1 MSLAG
6 LDTGGMEQVEER
18 DSLGGSVLEGGV
30 YPFRV
35 EVAYTMKAASGALG
49 FTTVFMNR
57 DGQKITDTQYIT
69 GGDKKGNKP
78 YYVKDGK
85 KIPLPGYSHV
95 DFMTDLLLNKPLTQL
110 ESQEAT
116 LKIWNKDAQKEVPTK
131 VTVYPELRG
140 KDVLLGLT
148 KVREN
153 KSKKVGNTYQPTPEE
168 RVFNEVDKFFDA
180 ETSKTKTELRSGE
193 DANFI
198 EKWKA
203 KFEGQL
209 VDNYKEVK
217 GAPQSGATGG
227 LPFNSGENADSPSQ
241 SLFGD
246 DD

>member
-6 LDTGGMEQVEER
+6 LDTGGMEHVEER
-18 DSLGGSVLEGGV
+18 DSLGGGVLDGGV
-30 YPFRV
+30 YPFRI
-35 EVAYTMKAASGALG
+35 EVAYTLKADSGALG
-49 FTTVFMNR
+49 FTTIFMNR
-57 DGQKITDTQYIT
+57 DGQKITNTQYIT
-69 GGDKKGNKP
+69 GGDAKGNKP
-78 YYVKDGK
+78 YYVRDGK

-116 LKIWNKDAQKEVPTK
+116 LKIWNKDAGKEVPTK

-153 KSKKVGNTYQPTPEE
+153 KSKKVGKDYVPTAEE

-180 ETSKTKTELRSGE
+180 ETGKTKTELRGGE
-193 DANFI
+193 EATFI

-209 VDNYKEVK
+209 VDKYKEIK

-227 LPFNSGENADSPSQ
+227 SPFGDDSSSPSQ

-246 DD
+246 ND